1 MPSSNGTRR
10 FSTRVV
16 HAGEPRPKP
25 HHAVTVPIVQT
36 STFTFDNTADLVKYK
51 EDLLWG
57 DGTERIEYGRYG
69 NPTVTTVEKKLAE
82 LDNGEAALLF
92 SSGMAAITT
101 TLLMLLSAGTH
112 VVMTDDCYRRT
123 RQFVTEFLKRYDIA
137 ATIVPVGDYA
147 ALEAAIQPNTRVIV
161 SESPTNP
168 YLRVVDVPRLVEI
181 AQRHDCKTVIDS
193 TFATPINQRP
203 LEYGIDFVI
212 HSATKYL
219 GGHND
224 LLAGV
229 VVGSAYLLAR
239 LWDVQGMMGAVSD
252 PNSAYLLLRG
262 LKTLSLRMARHNETA
277 TRVAE
282 FLEHHP
288 KVARVYYPGLSSHPD
303 HATAREQMSG
313 FGGVV
318 SFEVKGDLASTGRF
332 VDALEIPYI
341 GPSLGGAESLV
352 IQVAQATYFE
362 LSTEERAQLGIS
374 DALVRLAVGLEDP
387 DDLIEDLD
395 QALAQL

>member
-1 MPSSNGTRR
+1 
-10 FSTRVV
+10 
-16 HAGEPRPKP
+16 
-25 HHAVTVPIVQT
+25 
-36 STFTFDNTADLVKYK
+36 
-51 EDLLWG
+51 
-57 DGTERIEYGRYG
+57 
-69 NPTVTTVEKKLAE
+69 
-82 LDNGEAALLF
+82 
-92 SSGMAAITT
+92 
-101 TLLMLLSAGTH
+101 
-112 VVMTDDCYRRT
+112 
-123 RQFVTEFLKRYDIA
+123 
-137 ATIVPVGDYA
+137 VGDYA

>member
-1 MPSSNGTRR
+1 
-10 FSTRVV
+10 
-16 HAGEPRPKP
+16 
-25 HHAVTVPIVQT
+25 
-36 STFTFDNTADLVKYK
+36 
-51 EDLLWG
+51 
-57 DGTERIEYGRYG
+57 
-69 NPTVTTVEKKLAE
+69 
-82 LDNGEAALLF
+82 
-92 SSGMAAITT
+92 
-101 TLLMLLSAGTH
+101 
-112 VVMTDDCYRRT
+112 VMTNDCYRRT
-123 RQFVTEFLKRYDIA
+123 RQFVTEFLRRYDIS
-137 ATIVPVGDYA
+137 ATLVPVGDYA

-168 YLRVVDVPRLVEI
+168 YLRIVDIPRLVEI
-181 AQRHDCKTVIDS
+181 AQRHELKTVIDS

-262 LKTLSLRMARHNETA
+262 LKTLSLRVARHNETA

-282 FLEHHP
+282 FLEGHP
-288 KVARVYYPGLSSHPD
+288 KVARVYYPGLSGHPD
-303 HATAREQMSG
+303 HTIAREQMSG

-332 VDALEIPYI
+332 VDALEIPFI

-387 DDLIEDLD
+387 DDLIEDLE